1 MGPLTAWFS
10 IRLCSVEFQLKSYL
24 PIFVRTLIFVAAA
37 LLTTSAPSQQTPQPH
52 GPAVVPSYMDT
63 SVRPGDEFY
72 LYANG
77 TWEKNTEMRP
87 DRAFESPASDIYD
100 QHEEKLRDLIE
111 NAGKAQDA
119 NARRISDFYHSYMDE
134 AAIEAGGIKPL
145 ESRLKAISGISDKHQ
160 LARALGETLRADV
173 DALNMTNFH
182 TDNLLGLWVAPG
194 FDDSDH
200 YHAYLMQ
207 GGIVLPDRE
216 YYLSDSESMREIRRK
231 YEQHVATILK
241 LAGFSDP
248 DKRAARIVAL
258 EHAIAQTH
266 WSLAEDNDVH
276 KANNIWKSA
285 DFATKA
291 PGLDWQ
297 EYFRA
302 AGLEKQTNFYVW
314 QPSAFTGESALVG
327 STPLEDWKDWLAYH
341 TVEESASVLPKAFA
355 EEEFS
360 FWGKALNGVSVQ
372 QARWKRGVAVTDAH
386 LPSELGRL
394 YVQRHFPPEVKAQ
407 VQEMVSNLIAV
418 YRERLQG
425 ISWMAPATKSQAIA
439 KLDALYVGIGYP
451 DKWEEDKF
459 EVKPD
464 DIIGNLRR
472 SREAKYQRERALIG
486 TAVDR
491 ERWCMAPQTIN
502 AVNLPLQNSL
512 NFPAAILQAPSFD
525 AHAPA
530 AANYGAIGAVIGH
543 EISHT
548 FDSEGSA
555 FDSKGR
561 LRNWW
566 TKEDFAHFNGV
577 TDRLVK
583 QYDEYKPFPDLAL
596 NGKQTLAEN
605 IADDAG
611 LAAAYDAY
619 KASLKGQGAP
629 ERDGFNGDQQFYLA
643 FAQSWAAKLRP
654 SALRNEVLTDTHS
667 PDHWRVFEVRNQDPW
682 YKAFDVKPDEK
693 LYLAPKERVQIW

>member
-1 MGPLTAWFS
+1 MAN
-10 IRLCSVEFQLKSYL
+10 
-24 PIFVRTLIFVAAA
+24 
-37 LLTTSAPSQQTPQPH
+37 
-52 GPAVVPSYMDT
+52 

-77 TWEKNTEMRP
+77 TWEKNTQMRP

-100 QHEEKLRDLIE
+100 QHEQKLQDLILE
-111 NAGKAQDA
+111 AAKAQDA
-119 NARRISDFYHSYMDE
+119 VSRRIADLYHSYMDE
-134 AAIEAGGIKPL
+134 AAIEAAGMKPL
-145 ESRLKAISGISDKHQ
+145 QPHLQAIAAISDKHQ
-160 LARALGETLRADV
+160 LARAMGETLRADV
-173 DALNMTNFH
+173 DALNNTNYH
-182 TDNLLGLWVAPG
+182 TDNLFGLWVAPG
-194 FDDSDH
+194 FDDSEH

-216 YYLSDSESMREIRRK
+216 YYLSDSDSMRAIRTT
-231 YEQHVATILK
+231 YEQHVSSILK
-241 LAGFSDP
+241 LAGFDDP

-258 EHAIAQTH
+258 ERAIAQTH
-266 WSLAEDNDVH
+266 WSLADDNDVH
-276 KANNIWKSA
+276 KANNIWKPA
-285 DFATKA
+285 DFASKA
-291 PGLDWQ
+291 PGLDWT

-302 AGLEKQTNFYVW
+302 AGLDKQAGFYVW
-314 QPSAFTGESALVG
+314 QPTAFTGESALVA
-327 STPLEDWKDWLAYH
+327 STPLEDWKDWLAFH
-341 TVEESASVLPKAFA
+341 TVEHYASILPKAFA
-355 EEEFS
+355 DEEFS
-360 FWGKALNGVSVQ
+360 FWGKTLNGVSVEQ
-372 QARWKRGVAVTDAH
+372 PRWRRGVAVVDGH

-394 YVQRHFPPEVKAQ
+394 YVQRHFPPEVKTQ
-407 VQEMVSNLIAV
+407 VQAMVTNLIAV
-418 YRERLQG
+418 YRQRLQG
-425 ISWMAPATKSQAIA
+425 IKWMAPATKAQAIA
-439 KLDALYVGIGYP
+439 KLDSLYVGIGYP
-451 DKWEEDKF
+451 DRWEEESF

-464 DIIGNLRR
+464 DIVGNLWR
-472 SREAKYQRERALIG
+472 SREAKYKRERALIG

-491 ERWCMAPQTIN
+491 KRWCMSPQTIN

-566 TKEDFAHFNGV
+566 TKDDFAHFNAV
-577 TDRLVK
+577 AARLVA
-583 QYDEYKPFPDLAL
+583 QYDSYKPFPDLAL

-619 KASLKGQGAP
+619 KASLKGLTAP
-629 ERDGFNGDQQFYLA
+629 EQDGFNGDQQFYIA
-643 FAQSWAAKLRP
+643 FAQSWAAKLRD
-654 SALRNEVLTDTHS
+654 SALRNEVMTDTHS

-693 LYLAPKERVQIW
+693 LYLAPNERVQIW

>member
-1 MGPLTAWFS
+1 MESTLKT
-10 IRLCSVEFQLKSYL
+10 IRARSLICSATILL
-24 PIFVRTLIFVAAA
+24 APAAF
-37 LLTTSAPSQQTPQPH
+37 PQQTPPSH
-52 GPAVVPSYMDT
+52 GPAVVPSYMDN

-77 TWEKNTEMRP
+77 TWEKSAEMRP

-100 QHEEKLRDLIE
+100 QHEQKLQDLIQE
-111 NAGKAQDA
+111 AAKAQDA
-119 NARRISDFYHSYMDE
+119 NSRRIADFYHSYMDE
-134 AAIEAGGIKPL
+134 AAIEAAGMKPL
-145 ESRLKAISGISDKHQ
+145 ASRLKAIAAISDKHQ

-182 TDNLLGLWVAPG
+182 TENLFGLWVAPG

-207 GGIVLPDRE
+207 GGIILPDRE
-216 YYLSDSESMREIRRK
+216 YYLSDSESMREIRTR
-231 YEQHVATILK
+231 YEQHIATLLK
-241 LAGFSDP
+241 LAGFGDA

-266 WSLAEDNDVH
+266 WTLSDDNDVH
-276 KANNIWKSA
+276 KANNIWKPA
-285 DFATKA
+285 DFASKA
-291 PGLDWQ
+291 PGLDWA

-302 AGLEKQTNFYVW
+302 AGLNKQASFYVW
-314 QPSAFTGESALVG
+314 QPSAFEGEAALVA
-327 STPLEDWKDWLAYH
+327 STSLDDWKDWLAFH
-341 TVEESASVLPKAFA
+341 TLEEYASVLPKGFA
-355 EEEFS
+355 DEEFS
-360 FWGKALNGVSVQ
+360 FWGKTLNGVSVEQ
-372 QARWKRGVAVTDAH
+372 PRWKRGVAVVDGH

-394 YVQRHFPPEVKAQ
+394 YVQRYFPPEVKAH
-407 VQEMVSNLIAV
+407 VQAMVSNLIAV
-418 YRERLQG
+418 YRQRLQG
-425 ISWMAPATKSQAIA
+425 ITWMAPTTKAQAIA
-439 KLDALYVGIGYP
+439 KLDALYVGIGFP
-451 DKWEEDKF
+451 DQWEEENY

-464 DIIGNLRR
+464 DIVGNLWR
-472 SREAKYQRERALIG
+472 SRQAKYQRERGLIG
-486 TAVDR
+486 TAVDHK
-491 ERWCMAPQTIN
+491 RWCMSPQTIN

-512 NFPAAILQAPSFD
+512 NFPAAILQTPSFD

-566 TKEDFAHFNGV
+566 TKEDFAHFNAV
-577 TDRLVK
+577 AARLVA
-583 QYDEYKPFPDLAL
+583 QYDSYKPFPDLAL

-619 KASLKGQGAP
+619 KASLKGQDAP
-629 ERDGFNGDQQFYLA
+629 EQDGFNGDQQFYIA
-643 FAQSWAAKLRP
+643 FAQSWAAKLRD
-654 SALRNEVLTDTHS
+654 SALRNEVMTDTHS
-667 PDHWRVFEVRNQDPW
+667 PDHWRVFEVRNQNEW

-693 LYLAPKERVQIW
+693 LYLAPNDRVQIW

>member
-1 MGPLTAWFS
+1 VKHAFGLLVAPTLVST
-10 IRLCSVEFQLKSYL
+10 
-24 PIFVRTLIFVAAA
+24 IF
-37 LLTTSAPSQQTPQPH
+37 LLTLPSHSEDLPQH
-52 GPAVVPSYMDT
+52 GPAIAPSYMAN

-77 TWEKNTEMRP
+77 TWEKNTQMRP

-100 QHEEKLRDLIE
+100 QHEQKLQDLILE
-111 NAGKAQDA
+111 AAKAQDA
-119 NARRISDFYHSYMDE
+119 VSRRIADLYHSYMDE
-134 AAIEAGGIKPL
+134 AAIEAAGMKSLQPHLQSI
-145 ESRLKAISGISDKHQ
+145 AAISDKHQ
-160 LARALGETLRADV
+160 LARAMGETLRADV
-173 DALNMTNFH
+173 DALNNTNFH
-182 TDNLLGLWVAPG
+182 TDNLFGLWVAPG
-194 FDDSDH
+194 FDDSEH

-216 YYLSDSESMREIRRK
+216 YYLSDSDSMREIRTT
-231 YEQHVATILK
+231 YEQHVSSILK
-241 LAGFSDP
+241 LAGFDDP

-258 EHAIAQTH
+258 ERAIAQTH
-266 WSLAEDNDVH
+266 WSLADDNDVH
-276 KANNIWKSA
+276 KANNIWKPA
-285 DFATKA
+285 DFASKA
-291 PGLDWQ
+291 PGLDWT
-297 EYFRA
+297 EYFRS
-302 AGLEKQTNFYVW
+302 AGLDKQAGFYVW
-314 QPSAFTGESALVG
+314 QPSAFTGESALVA
-327 STPLEDWKDWLAYH
+327 STPLEDWKDWLAFH
-341 TVEESASVLPKAFA
+341 TVEHYASILPKAFA
-355 EEEFS
+355 DEEFS
-360 FWGKALNGVSVQ
+360 FWGKTLNGVSVEQ
-372 QARWKRGVAVTDAH
+372 PRWRRGVAVVDGH

-394 YVQRHFPPEVKAQ
+394 YVQRHFPPEVKTQ
-407 VQEMVSNLIAV
+407 VQAMVTNLIAV
-418 YRERLQG
+418 YRQRLQG
-425 ISWMAPATKSQAIA
+425 IKWMAPATKAQAIA
-439 KLDALYVGIGYP
+439 KLDSLYVGIGYP
-451 DKWEEDKF
+451 DRWEEESF

-464 DIIGNLRR
+464 DIVGNLWR
-472 SREAKYQRERALIG
+472 SREAKYKRERALIG

-491 ERWCMAPQTIN
+491 KRWCMSPQTIN

-566 TKEDFAHFNGV
+566 TKDDFAHFNAV
-577 TDRLVK
+577 AARLVA
-583 QYDEYKPFPDLAL
+583 QYDSYKPFPDLAL

-619 KASLKGQGAP
+619 KASLKEQAAP
-629 ERDGFNGDQQFYLA
+629 VQDGFSGDQQFYIA
-643 FAQSWAAKLRP
+643 YAQSWAAKLRD
-654 SALRNEVLTDTHS
+654 SALRNEVMTDTHS

-693 LYLAPKERVQIW
+693 LYLAPNERIQIW

>member
-1 MGPLTAWFS
+1 
-10 IRLCSVEFQLKSYL
+10 
-24 PIFVRTLIFVAAA
+24 
-37 LLTTSAPSQQTPQPH
+37 
-52 GPAVVPSYMDT
+52 MDT
-63 SVRPGDEFY
+63 SVRPGDDFY

-77 TWEKNTEMRP
+77 TWEKNTQIRP
-87 DRAFESPASDIYD
+87 DRASESPASDIYD
-100 QHEEKLRDLIE
+100 QHEQKLQNLIE
-111 NAGKAQDA
+111 DAAKARDPQSL
-119 NARRISDFYHSYMDE
+119 RIAAFYHSYMDE
-134 AAIEAGGIKPL
+134 AGIETAGIKPIQPY
-145 ESRLKAISGISDKHQ
+145 LKAIAGINDKHQ

-173 DALNMTNFH
+173 DALNMTNYH
-182 TDNLLGLWVAPG
+182 TANIFGLWVAPG

-207 GGIVLPDRE
+207 GGLVLPDRE
-216 YYLSDSESMREIRRK
+216 YYLSDSAAMREIRTK

-241 LAGFSDP
+241 LAGFDEA

-276 KANNIWKSA
+276 KANNIWKPA
-285 DFATKA
+285 DFSSKA
-291 PGLDWQ
+291 PGLDWA
-297 EYFRA
+297 EYLSA
-302 AGLEKQTNFYVW
+302 AGLDKQTSFYVW
-314 QPSAFTGESALVG
+314 QPSAFAGESALVA
-327 STPLEDWKDWLAYH
+327 STPLEDWKDWLAFH
-341 TVEESASVLPKAFA
+341 TVEQYASVLPKAFA
-355 EEEFS
+355 GEEFS
-360 FWGKALNGVSVQ
+360 FWGKTLNGVSEEQ
-372 QARWKRGVAVTDAH
+372 PRWKRGVAVTNAH

-394 YVQRHFPPEVKAQ
+394 YVKRYFPPEVKAQ
-407 VQEMVSNLIAV
+407 VQTMVSNLIAV
-418 YRERLQG
+418 YRHRLQG
-425 ISWMAPATKSQAIA
+425 ITWMAPATKAEAIA

-451 DKWEEDKF
+451 DSWEEENY

-464 DIIGNLRR
+464 DIIGNLSR
-472 SREAKYQRERALIG
+472 SRLAKLQRERALIG
-486 TAVDR
+486 TVVDR
-491 ERWCMAPQTIN
+491 KRWCMSPQTIN

-530 AANYGAIGAVIGH
+530 AANYGAIGMVIGH

-566 TKEDFAHFNGV
+566 TKDDFAHFNAV
-577 TDRLVK
+577 AARLVA
-583 QYDEYKPFPDLAL
+583 QYDAYKPFPDLAL
-596 NGKQTLAEN
+596 KGKQTLAEN

-619 KASLKGQGAP
+619 KESLHGESAP
-629 ERDGFNGDQQFYLA
+629 VQDGFNGDQQFYVA
-643 FAQSWAAKLRP
+643 FAQSWAGKLRD

-667 PDHWRVFEVRNQDPW
+667 PNHWRAFEVRNQDPW

-693 LYLAPKERVQIW
+693 LYLAPNERVQIW

>member
-1 MGPLTAWFS
+1 MKHAFGLLVAPTLVST
-10 IRLCSVEFQLKSYL
+10 
-24 PIFVRTLIFVAAA
+24 IF
-37 LLTTSAPSQQTPQPH
+37 LLTLPSHSEDLPQH
-52 GPAVVPSYMDT
+52 GPAIAPSYMAN

-77 TWEKNTEMRP
+77 TWEKNTQMRP

-100 QHEEKLRDLIE
+100 QHEQKLQDLILE
-111 NAGKAQDA
+111 GAKAQDA
-119 NARRISDFYHSYMDE
+119 VSRRIADLYHSYMDE
-134 AAIEAGGIKPL
+134 AAIEAAGMKPL
-145 ESRLKAISGISDKHQ
+145 RPHLQAIAAINDKHQ
-160 LARALGETLRADV
+160 LARAMGETLRADV
-173 DALNMTNFH
+173 DALNNTNYH
-182 TDNLLGLWVAPG
+182 TDNLFGLWVAPG
-194 FDDSDH
+194 FDDSEH

-216 YYLSDSESMREIRRK
+216 YYLSDSDSMREIRTT
-231 YEQHVATILK
+231 YEQHVSSILK
-241 LAGFSDP
+241 LAGFDDP

-258 EHAIAQTH
+258 ERAIAQTH
-266 WSLAEDNDVH
+266 WSLADDNDVH
-276 KANNIWKSA
+276 KANNIWKPA
-285 DFATKA
+285 DFASKA
-291 PGLDWQ
+291 PGLDWT

-302 AGLEKQTNFYVW
+302 AGLDKQAGFYVW
-314 QPSAFTGESALVG
+314 QPSAFTGESALVA
-327 STPLEDWKDWLAYH
+327 STPLEDWKDWLAFH
-341 TVEESASVLPKAFA
+341 TVEHYASILPKAFA
-355 EEEFS
+355 DEEFS
-360 FWGKALNGVSVQ
+360 FWGKTLNGVSVEQ
-372 QARWKRGVAVTDAH
+372 PRWRRGVAVVDGH

-394 YVQRHFPPEVKAQ
+394 YVQRHFPPEVKTQ
-407 VQEMVSNLIAV
+407 VQAMVTNLIAV
-418 YRERLQG
+418 YRQRLQG
-425 ISWMAPATKSQAIA
+425 IKWMAPATKAQAIA
-439 KLDALYVGIGYP
+439 KLDSLYVGIGYP
-451 DKWEEDKF
+451 DRWEEESF

-464 DIIGNLRR
+464 DIVGNLWR
-472 SREAKYQRERALIG
+472 SREAKYKRERALIG

-491 ERWCMAPQTIN
+491 KRWCMSPQTIN

-566 TKEDFAHFNGV
+566 TKDDFAHFNAV
-577 TDRLVK
+577 AARLVA
-583 QYDEYKPFPDLAL
+583 QYDSYKPFPDLAL

-619 KASLKGQGAP
+619 KASLKGLTAP
-629 ERDGFNGDQQFYLA
+629 EQDGFNGDQQFYIA
-643 FAQSWAAKLRP
+643 FAQSWAAKLRD
-654 SALRNEVLTDTHS
+654 SALRNEVMTDTHS

-693 LYLAPKERVQIW
+693 LYLAPNERVQIW

>member
-1 MGPLTAWFS
+1 MAN
-10 IRLCSVEFQLKSYL
+10 
-24 PIFVRTLIFVAAA
+24 
-37 LLTTSAPSQQTPQPH
+37 
-52 GPAVVPSYMDT
+52 

-77 TWEKNTEMRP
+77 TWEKNTQMRP

-100 QHEEKLRDLIE
+100 QHEQKLQDLILE
-111 NAGKAQDA
+111 AAKAQDA
-119 NARRISDFYHSYMDE
+119 VSRRIADLYHSYMDE
-134 AAIEAGGIKPL
+134 AAIEAAGMKSLQPHLQSI
-145 ESRLKAISGISDKHQ
+145 AAISDKHQ
-160 LARALGETLRADV
+160 LARAMGETLRADV
-173 DALNMTNFH
+173 DALNNTNYH
-182 TDNLLGLWVAPG
+182 TDNLFGLWVAPG
-194 FDDSDH
+194 FDDSEH

-216 YYLSDSESMREIRRK
+216 YYLSDSDSMRAIRTT
-231 YEQHVATILK
+231 YEQHVSSILK
-241 LAGFSDP
+241 LAGFDDP

-258 EHAIAQTH
+258 ERAIAQTH
-266 WSLAEDNDVH
+266 WSLADDNDVH
-276 KANNIWKSA
+276 KANNIWKPT
-285 DFATKA
+285 DFASKA
-291 PGLDWQ
+291 PGLDWT

-302 AGLEKQTNFYVW
+302 AGLDKQAGFYVW
-314 QPSAFTGESALVG
+314 QPSAFTGESALVA
-327 STPLEDWKDWLAYH
+327 STPLEDWKDWLAFH
-341 TVEESASVLPKAFA
+341 TVEHYASILPKAFA
-355 EEEFS
+355 DEEFS
-360 FWGKALNGVSVQ
+360 FWGKTLNGVSVEQ
-372 QARWKRGVAVTDAH
+372 PRWRRGVAVVDGH

-394 YVQRHFPPEVKAQ
+394 YVQRHFPPEVKTQ
-407 VQEMVSNLIAV
+407 VQAMVTNLIAV
-418 YRERLQG
+418 YRQRLQG
-425 ISWMAPATKSQAIA
+425 IKWMAPATKAQAIA
-439 KLDALYVGIGYP
+439 KLDSLYVGIGYP
-451 DKWEEDKF
+451 DRWEEESF

-464 DIIGNLRR
+464 DIVGNLWR
-472 SREAKYQRERALIG
+472 SREAKYKRERALIG

-491 ERWCMAPQTIN
+491 KRWCMSPQTIN

-566 TKEDFAHFNGV
+566 TKDDFAHFNAV
-577 TDRLVK
+577 AARLVA
-583 QYDEYKPFPDLAL
+583 QYDSYKPFPDLAL

-619 KASLKGQGAP
+619 KASLKGLTAP
-629 ERDGFNGDQQFYLA
+629 EQDGFNGDQQFYIA
-643 FAQSWAAKLRP
+643 FAQSWAAKLRD
-654 SALRNEVLTDTHS
+654 SALRNEVMTDTHS

-693 LYLAPKERVQIW
+693 LYLAPNERVQIW

>member
-1 MGPLTAWFS
+1 MEFFVKHAY
-10 IRLCSVEFQLKSYL
+10 RL
-24 PIFVRTLIFVAAA
+24 FVASAIVA
-37 LLTTSAPSQQTPQPH
+37 LFLLAHPARSKDLPQH
-52 GPAVVPSYMDT
+52 GPAIVPAYMES

-77 TWEKNTEMRP
+77 SWEKNTEMRP

-100 QHEEKLRDLIE
+100 QHEQKLQDLILQ
-111 NAGKAQDA
+111 AAKAQDA
-119 NARRISDFYHSYMDE
+119 NSRRIADLYHSYMDE
-134 AAIEAGGIKPL
+134 AAIEAAGLKPVQPQL
-145 ESRLKAISGISDKHQ
+145 AAIGAINDKHE
-160 LARALGETLRADV
+160 LARALGETLRADE
-173 DALNMTNFH
+173 DALNNTNFH
-182 TDNLLGLWVAPG
+182 TANLFGMWVAPG

-207 GGIVLPDRE
+207 GGIELPDRE
-216 YYLSDSESMREIRRK
+216 YYLSDSEAMREIRTK
-231 YEQHVATILK
+231 YQEHVATILK
-241 LAGFSDP
+241 LAGFDDSN
-248 DKRAARIVAL
+248 KRAARIIAL
-258 EHAIAQTH
+258 EHAIAETH
-266 WSLAEDNDVH
+266 WTLADDNDVH
-276 KANNIWKSA
+276 KANNIWKPV
-285 DFATKA
+285 DFVSKA
-291 PGLDWQ
+291 PGLDWT

-302 AGLEKQTNFYVW
+302 AGLDKQTSFYVW
-314 QPSAFTGESALVG
+314 QPSAFTGESALVN
-327 STPLEDWKDWLAYH
+327 STPLEDWKDWLAFHALEQY
-341 TVEESASVLPKAFA
+341 ASVLPKAFA
-355 EEEFS
+355 EEEFA
-360 FWGKALNGVSVQ
+360 FWGKTLNGVSVQ
-372 QARWKRGVAVTDAH
+372 QPRWRRGVAVVDGH

-394 YVQRHFPPEVKAQ
+394 YVQRYFPPEVKTQ
-407 VQEMVSNLIAV
+407 VQAMVTNLIAV
-418 YRERLQG
+418 YRQRLEG
-425 ISWMAPATKSQAIA
+425 ITWMAPATKTQAIA
-439 KLDALYVGIGYP
+439 KLDSLYVGIGYP
-451 DKWEEDKF
+451 DRWEEEKF

-464 DIIGNLRR
+464 DIAGNLRR

-486 TAVDR
+486 TVVDR
-491 ERWCMAPQTIN
+491 KRWCMSPQTIN

-512 NFPAAILQAPSFD
+512 NFPAAILQPPSFD

-566 TKEDFAHFNGV
+566 TKDDYAHFNAV
-577 TDRLVK
+577 AQRLVA
-583 QYDEYKPFPDLAL
+583 QYDSYKPFPDLAL

-619 KASLKGQGAP
+619 KASLKGQPAP
-629 ERDGFNGDQQFYLA
+629 EQDGFNGDQQFYIA
-643 FAQSWAAKLRP
+643 YAQSWAAKLRP

-682 YKAFDVKPDEK
+682 YAAFNVMPGEK
-693 LYLAPKERVQIW
+693 LYLAPDERVQIW